1 MAESSGRFAINS
13 LYTLYFLAINIYP
26 FWRATLTNSQRL
38 SVRLSEIRQRLNEV
52 AGLEGDAFTD
62 EIRQESDKLQKE
74 FQDKETQ
81 YRAAIV
87 AEGDAEK
94 RALATEPD
102 AERRERLELRG
113 KASLTGYL
121 RAAMAGRRVDGAER
135 ELQQAAKIGDGI
147 PLELWDTSKPEQRQ
161 TDAAT
166 NAPGTVGLNLDRI
179 RPAVFSQSVLPRLG
193 VEMPRVESGS
203 YASATITTSLTAG
216 SQAKGGRQDATA
228 AAFTVQTVS
237 PKRISARLSIR
248 IEDVAAVGTGN
259 FESILREN
267 LSLVLSDQ
275 LDRQG
280 LNGAGSGSDL
290 VGIFQRLTDPGDPTA
305 IADFDAFAAVHAG
318 GIDGLW
324 SNTLKEVS
332 VVVGPATYALSA
344 SSFQSATN
352 YKGEMS
358 AASYAAQNTGGFW
371 TNARMPDAAST
382 IQQGILYRMGRSMMG
397 GSGGM
402 RTAVCPHWNEISI
415 DDIYSGSAEGE
426 RFFTM
431 HVLLGDVILVQP
443 AAYAQI
449 AYKVS

>member
-1 MAESSGRFAINS
+1 M
-13 LYTLYFLAINIYP
+13 
-26 FWRATLTNSQRL
+26 
-38 SVRLSEIRQRLNEV
+38 
-52 AGLEGDAFTD
+52 
-62 EIRQESDKLQKE
+62 
-74 FQDKETQ
+74 
-81 YRAAIV
+81 
-87 AEGDAEK
+87 
-94 RALATEPD
+94 
-102 AERRERLELRG
+102 
-113 KASLTGYL
+113 
-121 RAAMAGRRVDGAER
+121 
-135 ELQQAAKIGDGI
+135 
-147 PLELWDTSKPEQRQ
+147 
-161 TDAAT
+161 
-166 NAPGTVGLNLDRI
+166 
-179 RPAVFSQSVLPRLG
+179 
-193 VEMPRVESGS
+193 
-203 YASATITTSLTAG
+203 
-216 SQAKGGRQDATA
+216 
-228 AAFTVQTVS
+228 
-237 PKRISARLSIR
+237 
-248 IEDVAAVGTGN
+248 
-259 FESILREN
+259 
-267 LSLVLSDQ
+267 
-275 LDRQG
+275 DRQG

>member
-1 MAESSGRFAINS
+1 M
-13 LYTLYFLAINIYP
+13 L
-26 FWRATLTNSQRL
+26 NSQKLTIR
-38 SVRLSEIRQRLNEV
+38 SSEIRARLNTL
-52 AGLEGDAFTD
+52 AGIETADLTE
-62 EIRQESDKLQKE
+62 ENRSEMDKLGTE
-74 FQDKETQ
+74 FADVERQL
-81 YRAAIV
+81 RAAIV
-87 AEGDAEK
+87 AETDAEK

-121 RAAMAGRRVDGAER
+121 KAALSGRRVDGAER
-135 ELQQAAKIGDGI
+135 ELQEAAKIGDGV
-147 PLELWDTSKPEQRQ
+147 PLELWDTAKPEHRQ

-166 NAPGTVGLNLDRI
+166 PAPGTVGLNLDRI

-203 YASATITTSLTAG
+203 YASGTITTSLTAS

-228 AAFTVQTVS
+228 ASFTVTTVS

-248 IEDVAAVGTGN
+248 VEDVAAVGTGN

-280 LNGAGSGSDL
+280 LNGAGAGSDL
-290 VGIFQRLTDPGDPTA
+290 VGIFERLTDPSAPTA
-305 IADFDAFAAVHAG
+305 VADFDEFAAVHAG

-324 SNTLKEVS
+324 ANTLQDVS
-332 VVVGPATYALSA
+332 VVCGPATYSLSA
-344 SSFQSATN
+344 STFQSAAN

-358 AASYAAQNTGGFW
+358 AASYAMNQTGGFW
-371 TNARMPDAAST
+371 TNARMPAVSST
-382 IQQGILYRMGRSMMG
+382 IQQAILYRMGRSLMG

-443 AAYAQI
+443 AAYSQVAF
-449 AYKVS
+449 KLS